1 MRPKKGQRLGKG
13 FRCILFKMRLDK
25 IEYTKR
31 DKKEYKYHRQF
42 EPVQDMIRVYHKDKH
57 SDGKKYKE

>member
-1 MRPKKGQRLGKG
+1 
-13 FRCILFKMRLDK
+13 MRLDK

-57 SDGKKYKE
+57 SDGKEYKE